1 MKYVTN
7 IKSKMYFEEQK
18 YKMEP
23 IKGTLEMEVIQ
34 VYPDIERQEWLGMGA
49 ALTQSSNTNYLK
61 LTSEKQKEL
70 LDCYFSIEGLN
81 YDYIRLPIGSCDFSP
96 ISYSYVNK
104 KDGSDFSLEKDEE
117 FLFPM
122 LYQVRDYKQLTYL
135 SVPWSPPSIWKRKK
149 KLYQGDSLKK
159 EYYSN
164 YARYLIRYIQ
174 EMKERGIDI
183 AYMSMQN
190 EPFASQT
197 WESCEWTIEEQKE
210 FIQDY
215 FIPELSHHKLE
226 TKLLLW
232 DHNKEDLYRI
242 TKELYNNQEEVA
254 GVCFHWYS
262 GGHYEQLSLI
272 HEKYPHLLLI
282 ESEMCCGYSSY
293 LEEEWSK
300 DASYY
305 IKEIINNIHH
315 GMNLWF
321 DWNLLLDYYGGP
333 NHKNNYCKSPIILN
347 EEGNDYIK
355 TPIYYF
361 LKHLS
366 VIPTPSKVVFT
377 SSFTDDLLCVAMKND
392 DNLYVVIY
400 NQGSEAKKY
409 HLVFDRQFIDDELE
423 EHSVVTYIL

>member
-7 IKSKMYFEEQK
+7 IEKKKYFEKESFR
-18 YKMEP
+18 
-23 IKGTLEMEVIQ
+23 IKTIKEHIEMEVIQ
-34 VYPDIERQEWLGMGA
+34 IYPEIEKQEWMGMGG
-49 ALTQSSNTNYLK
+49 ALTQSSNFNFLK
-61 LTSEKQKEL
+61 LSSDKQNEL
-70 LDCYFSIEGLN
+70 LRDYFTNEGLN
-81 YDYIRLPIGSCDFSP
+81 YSYLRLPMASCDFSLN
-96 ISYSYVNK
+96 SYSYVSK
-104 KDGSDFSLEKDEE
+104 KDLSDFSLEEDEKNI
-117 FLFPM
+117 FPM
-122 LYQVRDYKQLTYL
+122 LDKIKEVKNVVCLAT
-135 SVPWSPPSIWKRKK
+135 PWSAPSVWKKNK
-149 KLYQGDSLKK
+149 SLYKGSYVKK
-159 EYYSN
+159 EYYSS
-164 YARYLIRYIQ
+164 YARYLVRYLE
-174 EMKERGIDI
+174 EMKNRGIDI

-190 EPFASQT
+190 EPFACQT

-210 FIQDY
+210 FINDY
-215 FIPELSHHKLE
+215 LIPELSNHKLE
-226 TKLLLW
+226 TKILLW

-272 HEKYPHLLLI
+272 HEKYPNLLLV

-293 LEEEWSK
+293 REEEWGR
-300 DASYY
+300 DATYY
-305 IKEIINNIHH
+305 IKEIINNINH
-315 GMNLWF
+315 GMNMWF

-333 NHKNNYCKSPIILN
+333 NHKNNYCKSSIILN

-400 NQGSEAKKY
+400 NQGSDNKKY
-409 HLVFDRQFIDDELE
+409 HLVFDRQFIDDELAAK
-423 EHSVVTYIL
+423 SVVTYIL